1 VILKRLLDVFKDFQT
16 SGIFRLEG
24 EISTEDLSQIAKQHG
39 IAFFLIDGREI
50 NNKVQFLKKSALAMS
65 FPDYFGA
72 NWDAFEDCLTD
83 MSWHETDGFVI
94 LYDNIDTFAQHS
106 PDQFKVA
113 LEIFRDTVEFWRN
126 QGKPFYLVLRG
137 HGEQLRE
144 LPSIVF

>member
-1 VILKRLLDVFKDFQT
+1 MKRLLDVFKDFQT

-50 NNKVQFLKKSALAMS
+50 NNKEQFLKKSALAMS

-106 PDQFKVA
+106 PDQFKVGA
-113 LEIFRDTVEFWRN
+113 GNLSRHRRI
-126 QGKPFYLVLRG
+126 LA
-137 HGEQLRE
+137 
-144 LPSIVF
+144 